1 MGDTYA
7 DACCKL
13 DTYALRFALIL
24 EVMRAA
30 LEEREPVAVGMDS
43 VEGAIR
49 LVEYFRQEAIKI
61 HKLVYGKDIRISMT
75 EQQRKAYDALPPSF
89 RIAAVYELLEKMVG
103 FSKDQV
109 KKFLSKQ
116 RYFTR
121 IVKGEYRKNYV
132 EIFE

>member
-1 MGDTYA
+1 
-7 DACCKL
+7 
-13 DTYALRFALIL
+13 
-24 EVMRAA
+24 
-30 LEEREPVAVGMDS
+30 
-43 VEGAIR
+43 
-49 LVEYFRQEAIKI
+49 
-61 HKLVYGKDIRISMT
+61 MT

-89 RIAAVYELLEKMVG
+89 RIAAVYELLEKKVG

>member
-1 MGDTYA
+1 
-7 DACCKL
+7 
-13 DTYALRFALIL
+13 
-24 EVMRAA
+24 MRAA

-89 RIAAVYELLEKMVG
+89 RIAAARED
-103 FSKDQV
+103 SNRPP
-109 KKFLSKQ
+109 KKSV
-116 RYFTR
+116 TR
-121 IVKGEYRKNYV
+121 PADIRISTYGTAGSYG
-132 EIFE
+132 

>member
-1 MGDTYA
+1 MSP
-7 DACCKL
+7 
-13 DTYALRFALIL
+13 LRSGWI
-24 EVMRAA
+24 RS
-30 LEEREPVAVGMDS
+30 R
-43 VEGAIR
+43 GAIR

-89 RIAAVYELLEKMVG
+89 RITAAYELLEKKIG

-109 KKFLSKQ
+109 KKFLGKQ

-132 EIFE
+132 EISE

>member
-1 MGDTYA
+1 MSQ
-7 DACCKL
+7 
-13 DTYALRFALIL
+13 LRSGWI
-24 EVMRAA
+24 RS
-30 LEEREPVAVGMDS
+30 RG
-43 VEGAIR
+43 GAIR

-89 RIAAVYELLEKMVG
+89 RIAAVYELLEKKVG

>member
-1 MGDTYA
+1 MRCVSLLYYRLCGLLS
-7 DACCKL
+7 KNVSQ
-13 DTYALRFALIL
+13 LRS
-24 EVMRAA
+24 
-30 LEEREPVAVGMDS
+30 GW
-43 VEGAIR
+43 IR
-49 LVEYFRQEAIKI
+49 SRGRSNWWSISGI

-89 RIAAVYELLEKMVG
+89 RIAAVYELLEKKVG

-109 KKFLSKQ
+109 KKFLGKQ

-132 EIFE
+132 EISE